1 MTRRTQG
8 LFFHCLRRL
17 TYGTIGAALLTLSVP
32 VRADNYSIT
41 IDAPAEAKSLLEQ
54 YLDIVRY
61 RTREDIR
68 DEYLDFLVDH
78 AAEQAASLL
87 ATKGYFNSRVIIID
101 DRTGKTVGTDAQLSA
116 AQAAQQTRALGQRV
130 HVEPDQGAVSG
141 YTTESDA
148 VHDAKVETVHAK
160 PSYTIKVELGEQ
172 AKIKSAKLTMN
183 GLINQQDP
191 QRVNDLVFDWSLQE
205 EEPFT
210 QTDWALAKTLL
221 LRKIRSDAY
230 ASAHFKSTEALVDLP
245 RTGVD
250 VGAVLESGPYFTL
263 GDVEVSGLRRYR
275 KSIVT
280 NVNTLEV
287 GESYNREK
295 LLAYQKRLQDL
306 PYFSNVVV
314 DISSDPKDAQ
324 LTPIKVN
331 VIELP
336 TSNFKGV
343 VGYGTDAGF
352 HAKTQYS
359 HYNVFKRGWI
369 YDIRYDWQQKERIG
383 QTSLTTPQNKKHY
396 QWSLFAKLDD
406 DRTTSIRDRTY
417 QVGLHYSRKLER
429 SSISYNLD
437 YYNSLVEDYRSHA
450 WVASID
456 WSKHNVDNNSYPRQG
471 YALDT
476 SIGGASKAMGSSA
489 SFVRWYGRYR
499 HFFPFLKKDTLMLRA
514 ELGVVN
520 TRSDWYDVPSSL
532 LFKAGGSNSLRGYA
546 YQSIGD
552 PDAMKYN
559 LVFPAKYMATASAE
573 YTHWFSNSWGWAA
586 FYDVGSVTN
595 DLSNHPL
602 YHGVGVGARWRSPVG
617 PIQFDIAYGY
627 PRKRIAPHISI
638 GIMF

>member
-17 TYGTIGAALLTLSVP
+17 TYGTIGAALLTLSMP
-32 VRADNYSIT
+32 ACADNYSIT
-41 IDAPAEAKSLLEQ
+41 VDAPAEAKALLEQ

-87 ATKGYFNSRVIIID
+87 ATKGYFNSRIIIVD

-116 AQAAQQTRALGQRV
+116 AQAAQQTRALGQQQAMMYGSEARSEKAGDGERK
-130 HVEPDQGAVSG
+130 VEPVQV
-141 YTTESDA
+141 
-148 VHDAKVETVHAK
+148 K
-160 PSYTIKVELGEQ
+160 PSYTIKIELGQQ
-172 AKIKSAKLTMN
+172 AKVKSAKLAMT

-191 QRVNDLVFDWSLQE
+191 QRANDLIFDWSLQE
-205 EEPFT
+205 DEPFT

-230 ASAHFKSTEALVDLP
+230 AGARFKSTEAVVDLP
-245 RTGVD
+245 RTSVGVSAILD
-250 VGAVLESGPYFTL
+250 SGPYFTL

-275 KSIVT
+275 SSIVS
-280 NVNTLEV
+280 NVNTIEP

-314 DISSDPKDAQ
+314 DISADPNDAQ
-324 LTPIKVN
+324 LTPIKVS

-369 YDIRYDWQQKERIG
+369 YDVRYDWQQKERIG
-383 QTSLTTPQNKKHY
+383 QMSLTTPQNNKHY
-396 QWSLFAKLDD
+396 QWSLFGKFDD
-406 DRTTSIRDRTY
+406 DRTLRIADRTT
-417 QVGLHYSRKLER
+417 QIGLHYSRKLER
-429 SSISYNLD
+429 SAISYNLD
-437 YYNSLVEDYRSHA
+437 YYNSRLDDFRSRA
-450 WVASID
+450 WVLSVD

-471 YALDT
+471 YAIDA
-476 SIGGASKAMGSSA
+476 SVGGASKAMGSSA
-489 SFVRWYGRYR
+489 SFIRWYGRYR
-499 HFFPFLKKDTLMLRA
+499 HFFPFLKKDSLVLRA

-520 TRSDWYDVPSSL
+520 TRGEWYDIPSSL
-532 LFKAGGSNSLRGYA
+532 LFKAGGSNSIRGYA
-546 YQSIGD
+546 YQGIGETEG
-552 PDAMKYN
+552 MKYGE
-559 LVFPAKYMATASAE
+559 VFPAKYMATASAE
-573 YTHWFSNSWGWAA
+573 YTHWFSNSWGWAV
-586 FYDVGSVTN
+586 FYDVGSVTD
-595 DLSNHPL
+595 DLKNCPL
-602 YHGVGVGARWRSPVG
+602 YHGIGIGARWRSPVG
-617 PIQFDIAYGY
+617 PIQFDVAYGY
-627 PRKRIAPHISI
+627 PRKRISPHISI

>member
-8 LFFHCLRRL
+8 LFVNCLRRL
-17 TYGTIGAALLTLSVP
+17 TYGTIGAALLTLSMP
-32 VRADNYSIT
+32 ACADNYSI
-41 IDAPAEAKSLLEQ
+41 IVDAPAEAKALLEQ

-87 ATKGYFNSRVIIID
+87 ATKGYFNSRIIIVD

-116 AQAAQQTRALGQRV
+116 AQAAQQTRALGQQQAMMYGSEATSEKAVDGERK
-130 HVEPDQGAVSG
+130 VEPVQ
-141 YTTESDA
+141 
-148 VHDAKVETVHAK
+148 AK
-160 PSYTIKVELGEQ
+160 PSYTIKIELGQQ
-172 AKIKSAKLTMN
+172 AKAKSAKLTMT

-191 QRVNDLVFDWSLQE
+191 QRANDLIFDWSLQE
-205 EEPFT
+205 DEPFT

-230 ASAHFKSTEALVDLP
+230 AGARFKSTEAVVDLP
-245 RTGVD
+245 RTSVD
-250 VGAVLESGPYFTL
+250 VSAILDSGPYFTL

-275 KSIVT
+275 KSIVS
-280 NVNTLEV
+280 NVNTIEP

-314 DISSDPKDAQ
+314 DISADPNDAQ
-324 LTPIKVN
+324 LTPIKVS

-369 YDIRYDWQQKERIG
+369 YDVRYDWQQKERIG
-383 QTSLTTPQNKKHY
+383 QMSLTTPQNKKHY
-396 QWSLFAKLDD
+396 QWSLFGKFDD
-406 DRTTSIRDRTY
+406 DRTLDIIDRTA
-417 QVGLHYSRKLER
+417 QIGLHYSRKLER
-429 SSISYNLD
+429 SAISYNLD
-437 YYNSLVEDYRSHA
+437 YYNSRLDDFRSRA
-450 WVASID
+450 WVLSVD

-471 YALDT
+471 YAIDA
-476 SIGGASKAMGSSA
+476 SVGGTSKAMGSSA
-489 SFVRWYGRYR
+489 SFIRWYGRYR
-499 HFFPFLKKDTLMLRA
+499 HFFPFLKKDSLVLRA

-520 TRSDWYDVPSSL
+520 TRGEWYDIPSSL
-532 LFKAGGSNSLRGYA
+532 LFKAGGSNSIRGYA
-546 YQSIGD
+546 YQGIGETEG
-552 PDAMKYN
+552 MKYGE
-559 LVFPAKYMATASAE
+559 VFPAKYMATASAE
-573 YTHWFSNSWGWAA
+573 YTHWFSNSWGWAV
-586 FYDVGSVTN
+586 FYYVGSVTD
-595 DLSNHPL
+595 DLKNRPL
-602 YHGVGVGARWRSPVG
+602 YHGIGIGARWRSPVG
-617 PIQFDIAYGY
+617 PIQFDVAYGY
-627 PRKRIAPHISI
+627 PRKRISPHISI

>member
-8 LFFHCLRRL
+8 LFVNCLRRL
-17 TYGTIGAALLTLSVP
+17 TYGTIGAALLTLSMP
-32 VRADNYSIT
+32 ACADNYSIT
-41 IDAPAEAKSLLEQ
+41 VDAPAEAKALLEQ

-87 ATKGYFNSRVIIID
+87 ATKGYFNSRIIIVD

-116 AQAAQQTRALGQRV
+116 AQAAQQTRALGQQQAMMYGSDEATSEKAVDGERK
-130 HVEPDQGAVSG
+130 VEPVQ
-141 YTTESDA
+141 
-148 VHDAKVETVHAK
+148 AK
-160 PSYTIKVELGEQ
+160 PSYTIKIELGQQ
-172 AKIKSAKLTMN
+172 AKVKSAKLTMT

-191 QRVNDLVFDWSLQE
+191 QRANDLIFDWSLQE
-205 EEPFT
+205 DEPFT

-230 ASAHFKSTEALVDLP
+230 AGARFKSTEAVVDLP
-245 RTGVD
+245 RTSVD
-250 VGAVLESGPYFTL
+250 VSAILDSGPYFTL

-275 KSIVT
+275 KSIVS
-280 NVNTLEV
+280 NVNTIEP

-314 DISSDPKDAQ
+314 DISADPNDAQ
-324 LTPIKVN
+324 LTPIKVS

-369 YDIRYDWQQKERIG
+369 YDVRYDWQQKERIG
-383 QTSLTTPQNKKHY
+383 QMSLTTPQNKKHY
-396 QWSLFAKLDD
+396 QWSLFGKFDD
-406 DRTTSIRDRTY
+406 DRTLDVIDRTT
-417 QVGLHYSRKLER
+417 QIGLHYSRKLER
-429 SSISYNLD
+429 SAISYNLD
-437 YYNSLVEDYRSHA
+437 YYNSRLDDFRSRA
-450 WVASID
+450 WVLSVD

-471 YALDT
+471 YAIDA
-476 SIGGASKAMGSSA
+476 SVGGASKAMGSSA
-489 SFVRWYGRYR
+489 SFIRWYGRYR
-499 HFFPFLKKDTLMLRA
+499 HFFPFLKKDSLVLRA

-520 TRSDWYDVPSSL
+520 TRGEWYDIPSSL
-532 LFKAGGSNSLRGYA
+532 LFKAGGSNSIRGYA
-546 YQSIGD
+546 YQGIGETEG
-552 PDAMKYN
+552 MKYGE
-559 LVFPAKYMATASAE
+559 VFPAKYMATASAE
-573 YTHWFSNSWGWAA
+573 YTHWFSNSWGWAV
-586 FYDVGSVTN
+586 FYDVGSVTD
-595 DLSNHPL
+595 DLKNRPL
-602 YHGVGVGARWRSPVG
+602 YHGIGIGARWRSPVG
-617 PIQFDIAYGY
+617 PIQFDVAYGY
-627 PRKRIAPHISI
+627 PRKRISPHISI

>member
-1 MTRRTQG
+1 MPVFS
-8 LFFHCLRRL
+8 LYWVRRL
-17 TYGTIGAALLTLSVP
+17 ACGAVGAALLSLSVP
-32 VRADNYSIT
+32 AYADNYSIN
-41 IDAPAEAKSLLEQ
+41 IDAPPEAKALLEQ

-61 RTREDIR
+61 RSREDIR
-68 DEYLDFLVDH
+68 DEYLDFLIDH

-87 ATKGYFNSRVIIID
+87 ATKGYFNSRIMIID

-116 AQAAQQTRALGQRV
+116 TQAAQATRSFGRS
-130 HVEPDQGAVSG
+130 VELQDAGSEAEAATPEVS
-141 YTTESDA
+141 
-148 VHDAKVETVHAK
+148 KL

-172 AKIKSAKLTMN
+172 AKVRSAKLDMQ
-183 GLINQQDP
+183 GLITQQDP
-191 QRVNDLVFDWSLQE
+191 QRANDLVFDWSLQE
-205 EEPFT
+205 DEAFT
-210 QTDWALAKTLL
+210 QNDWSLAKTLL

-230 ASAHFKSTEALVDLP
+230 AGARFRNTEALVDLP

-250 VGAVLESGPYFTL
+250 VSAVLDSGPYFTL

-275 KSIVT
+275 SSIVT
-280 NVNTLEV
+280 HVNTIEP
-287 GESYNREK
+287 GEAYSREK

-314 DISSDPKDAQ
+314 DINADPNDAQ

-336 TSNFKGV
+336 SSNFKGV
-343 VGYGTDAGF
+343 VGYSTDGGF

-383 QTSLTTPQNKKHY
+383 QTSLTTPQNKDHY

-406 DRTTSIRDRTY
+406 DRTLDVIDRTS

-429 SSISYNLD
+429 TSVSYNLD
-437 YYNSLVEDYRSHA
+437 YYHSRLDEFRSRA
-450 WVASID
+450 WVLSVD
-456 WSKHNVDNNSYPRQG
+456 WSKHNVDSNSYPRQG
-471 YALDT
+471 YAIDA
-476 SIGGASKAMGSSA
+476 SIGVASKAMGSSA
-489 SFVRWYGRYR
+489 SFVRSYGRYR
-499 HFFPFLKKDTLMLRA
+499 HFFPFLKKDSLMLRA
-514 ELGVVN
+514 ELGMVN
-520 TRSDWYDVPSSL
+520 TRGDWFDIPSSL
-532 LFKAGGSNSLRGYA
+532 LFKAGGSNSIRGYG

-552 PDAMKYN
+552 PEAMKEIN
-559 LVFPAKYMATASAE
+559 VVFPARFMATASAE
-573 YTHWFSNSWGWAA
+573 YTHWFSNSWGWAV
-586 FYDVGSVTN
+586 FYDVGSVTD
-595 DLSNHPL
+595 DLKSRPL

>member
-8 LFFHCLRRL
+8 LFVHCLRRL
-17 TYGTIGAALLTLSVP
+17 TYGTIGAALLTLSMP
-32 VRADNYSIT
+32 ACADNYSIT
-41 IDAPAEAKSLLEQ
+41 VDAPAEAKALLEQ

-87 ATKGYFNSRVIIID
+87 ATKGYFNSRIIIVD

-116 AQAAQQTRALGQRV
+116 AQAAQQTRALGQQQAMMYGSEARSEKAGDGERK
-130 HVEPDQGAVSG
+130 VEPVQV
-141 YTTESDA
+141 
-148 VHDAKVETVHAK
+148 K
-160 PSYTIKVELGEQ
+160 PSYTIKIELGQQ
-172 AKIKSAKLTMN
+172 AKVKSAKLAMT

-191 QRVNDLVFDWSLQE
+191 QRANDLIFDWSLQE
-205 EEPFT
+205 DEPFT

-230 ASAHFKSTEALVDLP
+230 AGARFKSTEAVVDLP
-245 RTGVD
+245 RTSVD
-250 VGAVLESGPYFTL
+250 VSAILDSGPYFTL

-275 KSIVT
+275 SSIVS
-280 NVNTLEV
+280 NVNTIEP

-306 PYFSNVVV
+306 PYFSNVLV
-314 DISSDPKDAQ
+314 DISADPNDAQ
-324 LTPIKVN
+324 LTPIKVS

-369 YDIRYDWQQKERIG
+369 YDVRYDWQQKERIG
-383 QTSLTTPQNKKHY
+383 QMSLTTPQNKKHY
-396 QWSLFAKLDD
+396 QWSLFGKFDD
-406 DRTTSIRDRTY
+406 DRTLRIADRTT
-417 QVGLHYSRKLER
+417 QIGLHYSRKLER
-429 SSISYNLD
+429 SAISYNLD
-437 YYNSLVEDYRSHA
+437 YYNSRLDEFRSRA
-450 WVASID
+450 WVLSVD

-471 YALDT
+471 YAIDASVGGT
-476 SIGGASKAMGSSA
+476 SKTMGSSA
-489 SFVRWYGRYR
+489 SFIRWYGRYR
-499 HFFPFLKKDTLMLRA
+499 HFFPFLKKDSLVLRA

-520 TRSDWYDVPSSL
+520 TRGEWYDIPSSL
-532 LFKAGGSNSLRGYA
+532 LFKAGGSNSIRGYA
-546 YQSIGD
+546 YQGIGETEG
-552 PDAMKYN
+552 MKYGE
-559 LVFPAKYMATASAE
+559 VFPAKYMATASAE
-573 YTHWFSNSWGWAA
+573 YTHWFSNSWGWAV
-586 FYDVGSVTN
+586 FYDVGSVTD
-595 DLSNHPL
+595 DLKNRPL
-602 YHGVGVGARWRSPVG
+602 YHGIGIGARWRSPVG
-617 PIQFDIAYGY
+617 PIQFDVAYGY
-627 PRKRIAPHISI
+627 PRKRISPHISI

>member
-8 LFFHCLRRL
+8 LFVNCLRRL
-17 TYGTIGAALLTLSVP
+17 TYGTIGAALLTLSMP
-32 VRADNYSIT
+32 ACADNYSIT
-41 IDAPAEAKSLLEQ
+41 VDAPAEAKALLEQ

-87 ATKGYFNSRVIIID
+87 ATKGYFNSRIIIVD

-116 AQAAQQTRALGQRV
+116 AQAAQQTRALGQQQAMMYGSDEATSEKAVDGERK
-130 HVEPDQGAVSG
+130 VEPVQ
-141 YTTESDA
+141 
-148 VHDAKVETVHAK
+148 AK
-160 PSYTIKVELGEQ
+160 PSYTIKIELGQQ
-172 AKIKSAKLTMN
+172 AKVKSAKLTMT

-191 QRVNDLVFDWSLQE
+191 QRANDLIFDWSLQE
-205 EEPFT
+205 DEPFT

-230 ASAHFKSTEALVDLP
+230 AGARFKSTEAVVDLP
-245 RTGVD
+245 RTSVD
-250 VGAVLESGPYFTL
+250 VSAVLDSGPYFTL

-275 KSIVT
+275 KSIVS
-280 NVNTLEV
+280 NVNTIEP

-314 DISSDPKDAQ
+314 DISADPNDAQ
-324 LTPIKVN
+324 LTPIKVS

-369 YDIRYDWQQKERIG
+369 YDVRYDWQQKERIG
-383 QTSLTTPQNKKHY
+383 QMSLTTPQNKKHY
-396 QWSLFAKLDD
+396 QWSLFGKFDD
-406 DRTTSIRDRTY
+406 DRTLRIADRTI

-429 SSISYNLD
+429 SAISYNLD
-437 YYNSLVEDYRSHA
+437 YYNSRLDDFRSRA
-450 WVASID
+450 WVLSVD

-471 YALDT
+471 YAIDA
-476 SIGGASKAMGSSA
+476 SVGGTSKAMGSSA
-489 SFVRWYGRYR
+489 SFIRWYGRYR
-499 HFFPFLKKDTLMLRA
+499 HFFPFLKKDSLVLRA

-520 TRSDWYDVPSSL
+520 TRGEWYDIPSSL
-532 LFKAGGSNSLRGYA
+532 LFKAGGSNSIRGYA
-546 YQSIGD
+546 YQGIGETEG
-552 PDAMKYN
+552 MKYGE
-559 LVFPAKYMATASAE
+559 VFPAKYMATASAE
-573 YTHWFSNSWGWAA
+573 YTHWFSNSWGWAV
-586 FYDVGSVTN
+586 FYDVGSVTD
-595 DLSNHPL
+595 DLKNRPL
-602 YHGVGVGARWRSPVG
+602 YHGIGIGARWRSPVG
-617 PIQFDIAYGY
+617 PIQFDVAYGY
-627 PRKRIAPHISI
+627 PRKRISPHISI